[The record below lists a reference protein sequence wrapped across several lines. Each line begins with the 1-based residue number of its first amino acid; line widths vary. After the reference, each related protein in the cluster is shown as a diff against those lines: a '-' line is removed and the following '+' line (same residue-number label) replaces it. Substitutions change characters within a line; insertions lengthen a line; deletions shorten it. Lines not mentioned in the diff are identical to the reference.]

1 MSVATTHPAAEPLLR
16 RVQRAA
22 GLTTAGASVV
32 LGSVLGWGLA
42 RLQGGRT
49 LFLLVYGAVVVVLVA
64 RFMGRKRLDL
74 EATRSSLPPRLRQG
88 QQVDVD
94 LSLVASRR
102 VGVFVMEEHL
112 HPHLGRE
119 RRLPVA
125 GLARGAQV
133 DHRYTIT
140 PRLRGV
146 YSVGPLDAVWTDP
159 FGLTRRTT
167 QLLPAAE
174 VIVHPST
181 EPVHDRP
188 LTRQW
193 EDPPVRPPESKPW
206 PSGFEF
212 YGMRDYVRGDD
223 LRRVVWKAVARTGRV
238 LIRES
243 EQGITDKVLIHLD
256 TDRDEHSPGEP
267 SDTFEAAVR
276 TAASLAVHHLKD
288 GFSVLLA
295 TNDGPVGPARRG
307 EPGRIPLLDDLAR
320 VERTAT
326 PLGEG
331 VDALVRS
338 ARSDLHTIVV
348 TPHLD
353 DRAAARLKL
362 VIDRGTRVVLVVLT
376 WEETDPRT
384 IAFASSLGCQVVQL
398 RPLDALEAVFRAEIG
413 AGR

>member
-1 MSVATTHPAAEPLLR
+1 MPVVSPPVPAEPLLR
-16 RVQRAA
+16 RAQRAV
-22 GLTTAGASVV
+22 GLTTAGVV
-32 LGSVLGWGLA
+32 VVVGSMLSWGLA

-49 LFLLVYGAVVVVLVA
+49 LFLLVYGAVVVVLIA

-74 EATRSSLPPRLRQG
+74 EATRSSLPPRLQQG
-88 QQVDVD
+88 QQVDID
-94 LSLVASRR
+94 LSVVASRR
-102 VGVFVMEEHL
+102 VGVFVMQEHL

-125 GLARGAQV
+125 GLAGGAEV
-133 DHRYTIT
+133 THRYTIT

-146 YSVGPLDAVWTDP
+146 YGVGPLNAVWTDP
-159 FGLTRRTT
+159 FGLTSRTT
-167 QLLPAAE
+167 ELLPATE
-174 VIVHPST
+174 VVVHPSI

-243 EQGITDKVLIHLD
+243 EQGITDKTLIHLD

-295 TNDGPVGPARRG
+295 TNDGPLGPARRG
-307 EPGRIPLLDDLAR
+307 EPGRLPMLDDLAR
-320 VERTAT
+320 VQRTGT

-331 VDALVRS
+331 VDTLVRS
-338 ARSDLHTIVV
+338 ARTDLHTIVV

-376 WEETDPRT
+376 WEETSPRT

-398 RPLDALEAVFRAEIG
+398 RPLDALDAVFRAEIG

>member
-1 MSVATTHPAAEPLLR
+1 MTVTTVAESESLWRRALR
-16 RVQRAA
+16 VTGLTALGALVLVGAA
-22 GLTTAGASVV
+22 GAWL
-32 LGSVLGWGLA
+32 LA

-64 RFMGRKRLDL
+64 RFMGRKRIDL
-74 EATRSSLPPRLRQG
+74 TAERSSLPPRLRQG
-88 QQVDVD
+88 QQIDVELC
-94 LSLVASRR
+94 LSAQRR
-102 VGVFVMEEHL
+102 VGVFVMEERL

-125 GLARGAQV
+125 GLSGGGQV
-133 DHRYTIT
+133 QHRYTIT

-174 VIVHPST
+174 VVVHPST

-243 EQGITDKVLIHLD
+243 EQGITDKVLILLD
-256 TDRDEHSPGEP
+256 GDREQHSPGEP

-276 TAASLAVHHLKD
+276 TAASLGSHHLRD
-288 GFSVLLA
+288 GFSVLLS
-295 TNDGPVGPARRG
+295 TNDGMLGLARRG
-307 EPGRIPLLDDLAR
+307 EPGRIPMLDDLAR
-320 VERTAT
+320 VGRTAA
-326 PLGEG
+326 PLTDG
-331 VDALVRS
+331 VDNLVRA
-338 ARSDLHTIVV
+338 ARSDLHTIVI
-348 TPHLD
+348 TPYLD

-376 WEETDPRT
+376 WEESDPRT
-384 IAFASSLGCQVVQL
+384 LAFASTLGCQVVQL
-398 RPLDALEAVFRAEIG
+398 RPLDSLEAVFRAEIG